1 MKPGFSSSKLPTDQ
15 RELVCVRRGDYALAM
30 TSLPVVNKI
39 RSVCVFCGSNVG
51 RNPAYAAAAADLG
64 REIVRR
70 GWGLVYG
77 GGSVGLM
84 GVLADAVL
92 ADGGDVTGVLPEM
105 LATKELLHTGATTM
119 HIAPTMHAR
128 KAQME
133 KLADAFL
140 ALPGGYGTFEELLEI
155 ITWAQLGIHAKPIGL
170 FNVGGFYDR
179 LIGFFEH
186 AIEEG
191 FIKARQRGLIVAA
204 GSAGELL
211 DRLERH
217 EMPHVKKWIRAAET

>member
-1 MKPGFSSSKLPTDQ
+1 MHQ
-15 RELVCVRRGDYALAM
+15 IRR
-30 TSLPVVNKI
+30 
-39 RSVCVFCGSNVG
+39 VCVFCGSNEG
-51 RNPAYAAAAADLG
+51 TTAAYREAAEELG
-64 REIVRR
+64 HEIVRR

-92 ADGGDVTGVLPEM
+92 AARGEVVGVIPEM
-105 LATKELLHTGATTM
+105 LATKELLHPGATKM

-128 KAQME
+128 KALME
-133 KLADAFL
+133 ELSDAFV
-140 ALPGGYGTFEELLEI
+140 ALPGGFGTFEELLEI

-170 FNVGGFYDR
+170 LNTRGFYDR
-179 LIGFFEH
+179 LSGFFEH

-191 FIKARQRGLIVAA
+191 FIKAKQRSLIVAGA
-204 GSAGELL
+204 TAGELL

-217 EMPHVKKWIRAAET
+217 EMPQVKKWIQREEV